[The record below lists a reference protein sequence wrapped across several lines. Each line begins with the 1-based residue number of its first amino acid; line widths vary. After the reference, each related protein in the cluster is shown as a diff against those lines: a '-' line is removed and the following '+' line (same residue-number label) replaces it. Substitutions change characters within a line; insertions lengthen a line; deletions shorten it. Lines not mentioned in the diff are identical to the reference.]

1 MNNNMNNNMFD
12 VEKIDTEFEIFWET
26 LKSNFTIPANP
37 KTGQSAKVKIV
48 NGVEKLVVNRKK
60 GGTHMIDENHNK
72 YFVRERFFV
81 VKTGYYPNGRKATAT
96 NKKSMTVFKSVYTQY
111 NKYFNTPIFSPADM
125 YAIKKTLTD
134 IKKLV
139 ANNF

>member
-1 MNNNMNNNMFD
+1 MKMNINSNMFD
-12 VEKIDTEFEIFWET
+12 VETIDQEFDIFWET

-37 KTGQSAKVKIV
+37 KTGQTARVKIV

-72 YFVRERFFV
+72 SVTRERFFV
-81 VKTGYYPNGRKATAT
+81 VRTGYYPNGVKATVT
-96 NKKSMTVFKSVYTQY
+96 NKRSMTVFKSVYKQY
-111 NKYFNTPIFSPADM
+111 EKYFNTPIFTPADM
-125 YAIKKTLTD
+125 FELKKTLST

-139 ANNF
+139 VNS

>member
-1 MNNNMNNNMFD
+1 MNINSNMFD
-12 VEKIDTEFEIFWET
+12 VETIDQEFDIFWET

-37 KTGQSAKVKIV
+37 KTGQTARVKIV

-72 YFVRERFFV
+72 SVTRERFFV
-81 VKTGYYPNGRKATAT
+81 VRTGYYPNGVKATVT
-96 NKKSMTVFKSVYTQY
+96 NKRSMTVFKSVYKQY
-111 NKYFNTPIFSPADM
+111 EKYFNTPIFTPADM
-125 YAIKKTLTD
+125 FELKKTLST

-139 ANNF
+139 VNS

>member
-1 MNNNMNNNMFD
+1 MNTNNMFD
-12 VEKIDTEFEIFWET
+12 VETIDQEFEIFWET
-26 LKSNFTIPANP
+26 LKSDFTIPANP

-72 YFVRERFFV
+72 SVTRDRFFV
-81 VKTGYYPNGRKATAT
+81 VKTGYYPNGVKATAT
-96 NKKSMTVFKSVYTQY
+96 NKKSMTVFKSVYKQY
-111 NKYFNTPIFSPADM
+111 ERYFNTPIFTPAYLFEM
-125 YAIKKTLTD
+125 KKTLTT

-139 ANNF
+139 ANS